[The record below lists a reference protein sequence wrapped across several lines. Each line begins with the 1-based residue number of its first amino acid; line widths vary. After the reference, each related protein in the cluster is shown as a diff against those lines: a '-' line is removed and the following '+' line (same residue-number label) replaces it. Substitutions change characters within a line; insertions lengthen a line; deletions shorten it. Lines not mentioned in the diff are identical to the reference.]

1 MARTTLLL
9 IFCVISLQLAAQ
21 NLTGRWVGSFIANED
36 ALINNYAYQI
46 ELKENSSHQIS
57 AQTITQKADQFY
69 ASAFARGSHS
79 LKTNLVQI
87 TETSF
92 DQIKMANQ
100 LEACL
105 MTNFLT
111 YKNIDG
117 HEILEG
123 TYMSTSLNG
132 KRNCGSGKIFLE
144 KEASLLSV
152 SKNKKENKVASNT
165 QYVNVDSQKSIN
177 KLNSTKINTSNK
189 DVSGMTSSKIRI
201 SKARDT
207 KGITSNVN
215 PSIKSKDLDELKT
228 STFNNKQII
237 ETPSKPSSEIDT
249 DEVIEENTISS
260 ASANKQNINNNT
272 PINLPWVLVGRENK
286 LVKKI
291 ITKNKKVSI
300 DLFDNGTID
309 NDTIIVYDNKQ
320 LIVNK
325 KRLSYKSIHL
335 EFDFTDNMREHEV
348 IIVAHNMGSVP
359 PNTALLLY
367 KDGKSRQEYFITST
381 NKINAKLL
389 IVYEPDKSD

>member
-1 MARTTLLL
+1 MIRTTLLL
-9 IFCVISLQLAAQ
+9 FFGFISFQLSAQ

-46 ELKENSSHQIS
+46 ELKENSSHQIA
-57 AQTITQKADQFY
+57 AQTITQKGDQFY

-92 DQIKMANQ
+92 DQIKIANQ

-152 SKNKKENKVASNT
+152 TKNKKENKVATNT

-201 SKARDT
+201 SKAPDS
-207 KGITSNVN
+207 KGITSNAN
-215 PSIKSKDLDELKT
+215 PSFKSKDLDGLKT

-237 ETPSKPSSEIDT
+237 ETPSKPTSEIDT
-249 DEVIEENTISS
+249 DEVIEENTINS
-260 ASANKQNINNNT
+260 ASTNKQNINNNT

-291 ITKNKKVSI
+291 STKNKKVSI

-367 KDGKSRQEYFITST
+367 KDGKNRQEYFITST